1 LAGFDNQVSFQPV
14 KKEFKSNLQKPHHL
28 IQTWNK
34 MVDSIEKLI
43 EEFSKFPGIGKKT
56 AQRMAFFVLK
66 QRKEEAEVL
75 AQAILDVKSKVGYC
89 SVCFNIT
96 EDDPCS
102 ICKDQKRDKSIICVV
117 EEANDVAALEKTNQY
132 RGLYH
137 VLGGV
142 VSPLDGVGPDDLKI
156 KELLLRL
163 KGKQVKEVIIAT
175 NPSTEGEATAIYLSK
190 LIKPLGMK
198 VTRIAR
204 GLPAGGDLEYADQT
218 TLANALEGRVEF

>member
-1 LAGFDNQVSFQPV
+1 
-14 KKEFKSNLQKPHHL
+14 
-28 IQTWNK
+28 

-66 QRKEEAEVL
+66 QRKEEAEAL
-75 AQAILDVKSKVGYC
+75 AQSILDVKSKVSYC

-102 ICKDQKRDKSIICVV
+102 ICKGEKRDRSIVCVV

-132 RGLYH
+132 KGLYH

-142 VSPLDGVGPDDLKI
+142 LSPLDGIGPEDLKV
-156 KELLLRL
+156 KELLSRL
-163 KGKQVKEVIIAT
+163 KNRQVKEVIIAT

-190 LIKPLGMK
+190 LIKPLGIK

-204 GLPAGGDLEYADQT
+204 GLPAGGDLEYADRT

>member
-1 LAGFDNQVSFQPV
+1 
-14 KKEFKSNLQKPHHL
+14 
-28 IQTWNK
+28 
-34 MVDSIEKLI
+34 MVDSVEKLI

-66 QRKEEAEVL
+66 QRKEESEAL
-75 AQAILDVKSKVGYC
+75 AQAVLDVKSKVSHC

-96 EDDPCS
+96 EEDPCS
-102 ICKDQKRDKSIICVV
+102 ICRGVKKDRSMICVV
-117 EEANDVAALEKTNQY
+117 EEANDVAALERTNQY
-132 RGLYH
+132 KGLYH

-142 VSPLDGVGPDDLKI
+142 LSPLDGVGPDDLRV
-156 KELLLRL
+156 KELLSRL
-163 KGKQVKEVIIAT
+163 KGKGIKEVIIAT

-190 LIKPLGMK
+190 LIKPLGVK

-218 TLANALEGRVEF
+218 TLANALEGRLEF

>member
-1 LAGFDNQVSFQPV
+1 
-14 KKEFKSNLQKPHHL
+14 
-28 IQTWNK
+28 

-66 QRKEEAEVL
+66 QRKEEAEAL
-75 AQAILDVKSKVGYC
+75 AQSILEVKSKVGYC
-89 SVCFNIT
+89 SICFNIT
-96 EDDPCS
+96 EDDPCF
-102 ICKDQKRDKSIICVV
+102 ICKAEKRDKSAICVV
-117 EEANDVAALEKTNQY
+117 EEANDVVALEKTNQY
-132 RGLYH
+132 KGLYH

-142 VSPLDGVGPDDLKI
+142 LSPLDGIGPDDLKV
-156 KELLLRL
+156 KELLSRL
-163 KGKQVKEVIIAT
+163 KSKQVKEVILAT
-175 NPSTEGEATAIYLSK
+175 NPSAEGEATAIYLSK
-190 LIKPLGMK
+190 LIKPLGVK

>member
-1 LAGFDNQVSFQPV
+1 
-14 KKEFKSNLQKPHHL
+14 
-28 IQTWNK
+28 

-43 EEFSKFPGIGKKT
+43 EEFAKFPGIGKKT

-66 QRKEEAEVL
+66 QRKEESEAL
-75 AQAILDVKSKVGYC
+75 AQAVLDVKEKVRHC
-89 SVCFNIT
+89 SLCFNIT

-102 ICKDQKRDKSIICVV
+102 TCKDEKRDRSIICVV
-117 EEANDVAALEKTNQY
+117 EEANDVAALEKTNQFK
-132 RGLYH
+132 GLYH

-142 VSPLDGVGPDDLKI
+142 ISPLDGVGPDDLKV
-156 KELLLRL
+156 KELLSRL
-163 KGKQVKEVIIAT
+163 KSGSVKEVIIAT
-175 NPSTEGEATAIYLSK
+175 NPSTEGEATAVYLSK
-190 LIKPLGMK
+190 LIKPLGVK

>member
-1 LAGFDNQVSFQPV
+1 
-14 KKEFKSNLQKPHHL
+14 
-28 IQTWNK
+28 

-43 EEFSKFPGIGKKT
+43 EEFSNFPGIGKKT

-66 QRKEEAEVL
+66 QRQEESEAL
-75 AQAILDVKSKVGYC
+75 AQAILDVKSKVSYC

-96 EDDPCS
+96 EDDPCA
-102 ICKDQKRDKSIICVV
+102 ICQDVKKDRSTICVV

-132 RGLYH
+132 KGLYH

-142 VSPLDGVGPDDLKI
+142 LSPLDGIGPEDLKI
-156 KELLLRL
+156 KELLSRL
-163 KGKQVKEVIIAT
+163 KDKQIEEVIIAT
-175 NPSTEGEATAIYLSK
+175 NPSTEGEATAIYLSR
-190 LIKPLGMK
+190 LIKPLGVK

-204 GLPAGGDLEYADQT
+204 GLPAGGDLEYADLT

>member
-1 LAGFDNQVSFQPV
+1 
-14 KKEFKSNLQKPHHL
+14 
-28 IQTWNK
+28 

-66 QRKEEAEVL
+66 QRKEEAEAL
-75 AQAILDVKSKVGYC
+75 AQAILDVKSRVRYC

-96 EDDPCS
+96 EEDPCS
-102 ICKDQKRDKSIICVV
+102 ICKGEKRDRSMICVV
-117 EEANDVAALEKTNQY
+117 EEANDVVALEKTDQY
-132 RGLYH
+132 KGLYH

-142 VSPLDGVGPDDLKI
+142 LSPLDGVGPDDLKV
-156 KELLLRL
+156 KELISRL
-163 KGKQVKEVIIAT
+163 KGKEVGEVIIAT
-175 NPSTEGEATAIYLSK
+175 NASTEGEATAVYLSK
-190 LIKPLGMK
+190 LIKPLGIK

>member
-1 LAGFDNQVSFQPV
+1 
-14 KKEFKSNLQKPHHL
+14 
-28 IQTWNK
+28 

-43 EEFSKFPGIGKKT
+43 EEFSRFPGIGKKT

-66 QRKEEAEVL
+66 QRKEEAESL
-75 AQAILDVKSKVGYC
+75 AQAVLDVKEKVRYC

-102 ICKDQKRDKSIICVV
+102 ICQDEKRDRSVICVV

-132 RGLYH
+132 KGLYH

-142 VSPLDGVGPDDLKI
+142 LAPLDGVGPDDLKVR
-156 KELLLRL
+156 ELLTRL
-163 KGKQVKEVIIAT
+163 KDGKVKEVIIAT
-175 NPSTEGEATAIYLSK
+175 NPSTEGEATAVYLSR
-190 LIKPLGMK
+190 LIKPLGVR